1 MANFDINI
9 FNQLLTTEYFGRNI
23 LYKQSTDSTMD
34 DAREAL
40 SKSSIKALH
49 GSVFVSDEQ
58 IKGRGR
64 GQKHWTSNQNAG
76 IYTTFLMQH
85 NNQPGNMLYMVSSL
99 AIHDMID
106 HVLNIKTEIKWPN
119 DIMHDGKKLLAS

>member
-1 MANFDINI
+1 MTNFDINI

-64 GQKHWTSNQNAG
+64 GQKHWTSNQNED
-76 IYTTFLMQH
+76 QRCRK
-85 NNQPGNMLYMVSSL
+85 N
-99 AIHDMID
+99 
-106 HVLNIKTEIKWPN
+106 
-119 DIMHDGKKLLAS
+119 